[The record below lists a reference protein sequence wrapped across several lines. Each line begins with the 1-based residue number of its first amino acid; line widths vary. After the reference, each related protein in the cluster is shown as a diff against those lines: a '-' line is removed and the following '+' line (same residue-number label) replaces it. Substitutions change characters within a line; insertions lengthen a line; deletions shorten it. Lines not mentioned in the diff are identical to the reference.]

1 MFMNNKGQSLVAFIV
16 LLPILF
22 MLAGIII
29 DVSSSYIKK
38 KEVISVVKNSIEYRY
53 KSNLDNYKT
62 EQGMFK
68 ILSSNIDNIESY
80 TITLNEDDTHVYVE
94 VKEDGV
100 FSNLFKNPA
109 NNIEVKY
116 KGYMKDGKVIIERG

>member
-38 KEVISVVKNSIEYRY
+38 KEVIFI
-53 KSNLDNYKT
+53 
-62 EQGMFK
+62 
-68 ILSSNIDNIESY
+68 
-80 TITLNEDDTHVYVE
+80 
-94 VKEDGV
+94 
-100 FSNLFKNPA
+100 
-109 NNIEVKY
+109 
-116 KGYMKDGKVIIERG
+116 